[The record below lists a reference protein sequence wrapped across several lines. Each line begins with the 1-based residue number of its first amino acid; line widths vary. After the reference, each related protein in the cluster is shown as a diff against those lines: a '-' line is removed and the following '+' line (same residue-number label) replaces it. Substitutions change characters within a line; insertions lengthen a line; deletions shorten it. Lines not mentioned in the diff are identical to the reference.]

1 MVEAKKYDPVKY
13 KTPTGTR
20 LNCKGWIQ
28 EAAYRMLLNNLDP
41 EVAERPED
49 LIVYGGRG
57 KAARNFE
64 ALDNILKA
72 LKVLEDDETLL
83 IQSGKPVAMLKTHK
97 DAPRVLISNS
107 QLVPKWANWEHFD
120 ELEKKGLMMY
130 GQMTAGSWIYI
141 GSQGIVQGTYET
153 YAAVADKHFNHPDSS
168 FCHPDSSFCHP
179 EERRISTETNNQEVQ
194 SSLRSAPILGGGT
207 LKHTFNV
214 TAGLGGMG
222 GAQPL
227 AITMNEGVALIAEVE
242 EWRID
247 KRIETRYL
255 DMKILDIDEAIDRA
269 LEAKQ
274 HGEALSIGIL
284 CNAVH
289 LLQRLVER
297 KIVPDTLTDQT
308 SAHDPLVGYVP
319 HTLTNEQANILRKE
333 NPDQY
338 IERSYESM
346 YLHVQLMLQLM
357 DMGAITFDY
366 GNNIRARAQ
375 EYEEKSQKSK
385 VKTEKLGRCFD
396 FPGFVPAYIR
406 PLFCLGKGPFRW
418 AALSGDPEDIR
429 VTDEVILNLFPNDA
443 GLHRWMKMAQEK
455 IAFQG
460 LPARICWIGQGDR
473 ERAGLAFNEL
483 VRTGKVKAP
492 IVIGRDHLDTGSV
505 ASPNRETEAMLDGSD
520 AVADWPILN
529 ALVNTAGGA
538 SWVSLH
544 HGGGVGMGYSIH
556 AGMVIVADGTDEA
569 AARLA
574 RVLRNDPGMG
584 VIRHADAGYETAQQV
599 AITNH
604 LDIIDRLK
612 T

>member
-1 MVEAKKYDPVKY
+1 
-13 KTPTGTR
+13 
-20 LNCKGWIQ
+20 
-28 EAAYRMLLNNLDP
+28 MLLNNLDP
-41 EVAERPED
+41 DVAERPEE

-64 ALDNILKA
+64 ALDLIIKA
-72 LKVLEDDETLL
+72 LKDLEENETLL
-83 IQSGKPVAMLKTHK
+83 IQSGKPVGILRTHK

-107 QLVPKWANWEHFD
+107 QLVPKWADWAHFD

-153 YAAVADKHFNHPDSS
+153 YSAAANKHFGG
-168 FCHPDSSFCHP
+168 
-179 EERRISTETNNQEVQ
+179 
-194 SSLRSAPILGGGT
+194 SLRGT
-207 LKHTFNV
+207 LNV
-214 TAGLGGMG
+214 SAGLGGMG

-242 EWRID
+242 QWRID

-255 DMKILDIDEAIDRA
+255 DIKMDDIDTAIDRA
-269 LEAKQ
+269 LEARSKGQ
-274 HGEALSIGIL
+274 ALSIGVR

-289 LLQRLVER
+289 LLEHLIARDV
-297 KIVPDTLTDQT
+297 VPDTLTDQT
-308 SAHDPLVGYVP
+308 SAHDPLIGYWP
-319 HTLTNEQANILRKE
+319 HELTHDQAVVLRKD
-333 NPDQY
+333 NPQQY
-338 IERSYESM
+338 TDYAYRSM
-346 YLHVQLMLQLM
+346 YRHVECMLELQSR
-357 DMGAITFDY
+357 GAITFDY
-366 GNNIRARAQ
+366 GNNLRARAA
-375 EYEEKSQKSK
+375 ERG
-385 VKTEKLGRCFD
+385 LANAFG

-406 PLFCLGKGPFRW
+406 PLFCEGKGPFRW
-418 AALSGDPEDIR
+418 AALSGDPADIA
-429 VTDEVILNLFPNDA
+429 VTDEVIGNLFPENA
-443 GLHRWMKMAQEK
+443 SLQRWLQLAKEK

-460 LPARICWIGQGDR
+460 LPARICWLGQGER
-473 ERAGLAFNEL
+473 EKAGLAFNEL

-556 AGMVIVADGTDEA
+556 AGMVIVADGTPEA
-569 AARLA
+569 ADRLA
-574 RVLRNDPGMG
+574 RVLRNDPGIG
-584 VIRHADAGYETAQQV
+584 VIRHADAGYDIARDTARQ
-599 AITNH
+599 H
-604 LDIIDRLK
+604 RLDIAERLR
-612 T
+612 

>member
-1 MVEAKKYDPVKY
+1 MVQTSYDAIKY
-13 KTPTGTR
+13 KTPTGNK
-20 LNCKGWIQ
+20 LSCKGWVQ
-28 EAAYRMLLNNLDP
+28 EAALRMLLNNLDP
-41 EVAERPED
+41 AVAERPDD

-64 ALDNILKA
+64 ALDNIIKA
-72 LKVLEDDETLL
+72 LRVLENDESLL
-83 IQSGKPVAMLKTHK
+83 IQSGKPVGILKTHK

-107 QLVPKWANWEHFD
+107 QLVPKWATWEHFD

-153 YAAVADKHFNHPDSS
+153 YAAIANKHF
-168 FCHPDSSFCHP
+168 
-179 EERRISTETNNQEVQ
+179 TQ
-194 SSLRSAPILGGGT
+194 SLLKSAEGRTPAHHSPLTTHGSLKGT
-207 LKHTFNV
+207 LNV

-242 EWRID
+242 RWRIE
-247 KRIETRYL
+247 KRIETKYCDL
-255 DMKILDIDEAIDRA
+255 WFENTDDAIDRA

-274 HGEALSIGIL
+274 NGEAISI
-284 CNAVH
+284 AVLTTVC
-289 LLQRLVER
+289 LLERLIER
-297 KIVPDTLTDQT
+297 NIVPDTLTDQT
-308 SAHDPLVGYVP
+308 SAHDPLYGYVP
-319 HTLTNEQANILRKE
+319 HTINNTQATIMREQ
-333 NPDQY
+333 NPEQY
-338 IERSYESM
+338 TELAYASMHRHIE
-346 YLHVQLMLQLM
+346 LMIELQAR
-357 DMGAITFDY
+357 GAITFDY
-366 GNNIRARAQ
+366 GNNLRARAHEYQ
-375 EYEEKSQKSK
+375 ERRKHEAISSRPENPCPQ
-385 VKTEKLGRCFD
+385 LDCFA

-406 PLFCLGKGPFRW
+406 PLFCEGKGPFRW
-418 AALSGDPEDIR
+418 AALSGDPHDIA
-429 VTDEVILNLFPNDA
+429 VTDFAICKLFPENRS
-443 GLHRWMKMAQEK
+443 LLRWIELAQEK

-460 LPARICWIGQGDR
+460 LPARICWLGQGER
-473 ERAGLAFNEL
+473 EKAGLLFNEL

-556 AGMVIVADGTDEA
+556 AGMVIVADGSEA
-569 AARLA
+569 ADERLK
-574 RVLRNDPGMG
+574 RGLRNDPGIG
-584 VIRHADAGYETAQQV
+584 VIRHADAGYDVAKQTAKE
-599 AITNH
+599 NN
-604 LDIIDRLK
+604 LDIADRIK
-612 T
+612 M